1 MPYLPAYIAPSRFTD
16 PVAALAK
23 AREIYAASLA
33 HLRDA
38 MQRFVAGETLPSH
51 VRAFYPFVR
60 VQTDTVSRQS
70 SADSARLSFGFV
82 AGPGRFETTLT
93 RPDLY
98 AEYYLE
104 QFKLLLENH
113 QVALEVGTSAQPIP
127 VHFSFAEHDHIEG
140 NLSPERRQLMRDV
153 FDLPDL
159 AAMDDGIAN
168 GTYQPRPGEAQPL
181 SLFTAPRVDY
191 SLQRL
196 RHYTGTAPEH
206 FQNFVLFTNYQ
217 FYIDEFVRL
226 GHEAMSDPK
235 GEYASFIEPGNV
247 LTRRKDLQAHPGGEL
262 GNVPPPDRSK
272 AECGPLGGQGAHAVD
287 DHGGNVPPPDRSKAE
302 CGPLGGQGAHAV
314 DDRGGKAPPRLP
326 QMPAYH
332 LVRAD
337 RSGITMVNIGVGPA
351 NAKTITDHIAVL
363 RPHAW
368 IMLGHCAGLRNT
380 QQLGDYVLAHGYVRE
395 DHVLDE
401 ELPLWVPIPALA
413 EIQVALEAAVSDV
426 TQMSGPELK
435 RIMRTGT
442 VASTDNRNW
451 ELLPDNGP
459 QRRFSQSR
467 AVALDMESAT
477 IAANGFR
484 FRVPYG
490 TLLCVSDKPL
500 HGEIKLPG
508 MANHFYRER
517 VDQHLRIGIR
527 AIELLRA
534 QGIDQL
540 HSRKLRSF
548 AEVAFQ

>member
-1 MPYLPAYIAPSRFTD
+1 MRFTD
-16 PVAALAK
+16 PAAALAQ
-23 AREIYAASLA
+23 ARLIYDNSLT
-33 HLRDA
+33 HLRQA
-38 MQRFVAGETLPSH
+38 MQRYVAGEDLPGH
-51 VRAFYPFVR
+51 VRACYPFVR
-60 VQTDTVSRQS
+60 VQTDTVTRQS
-70 SADSARLSFGFV
+70 SSESSRLSYGFV

-98 AEYYLE
+98 AKYYLE
-104 QFKLLLENH
+104 QFTLLLDNH
-113 QVALEVGTSAQPIP
+113 GIELEVGTSNQPIP
-127 VHFSFAEHDHIEG
+127 VHFSFAEDSHVEG
-140 NLSPERRQLMRDV
+140 SLSTQRRQLMRDV

-168 GTYQPRPGEAQPL
+168 GTHEPRAGEAQPL
-181 SLFTAPRVDY
+181 ALFTAPRVDY

-196 RHYTGTAPEH
+196 RHYTGTGPEH

-217 FYIDEFVRL
+217 FYIDEFIAL
-226 GHEAMSDPK
+226 GYAAMQDAASD
-235 GEYASFIEPGNV
+235 YVAFVEPGNV
-247 LTRRKDLQAHPGGEL
+247 VTHKLRSDP
-262 GNVPPPDRSK
+262 VSPP
-272 AECGPLGGQGAHAVD
+272 
-287 DHGGNVPPPDRSKAE
+287 
-302 CGPLGGQGAHAV
+302 
-314 DDRGGKAPPRLP
+314 PPRLP

-332 LVRAD
+332 LVRPD
-337 RSGITMVNIGVGPA
+337 GSGISMVNIGVGPA

-368 IMLGHCAGLRNT
+368 IMLGHCAGLRSS

-413 EIQVALEAAVSDV
+413 EIQVALASAVSQV
-426 TQMSGPELK
+426 TQLKGLELK

-527 AIELLRA
+527 ALELLRE

>member
-1 MPYLPAYIAPSRFTD
+1 MPPFIAPTRHTD
-16 PVAALAK
+16 PASALEQVRA
-23 AREIYAASLA
+23 IYSQAID

-38 MQRFVAGETLPSH
+38 MQRFVAGEALPGH
-51 VRAFYPFVR
+51 VRACYPFVR
-60 VQTDTVSRQS
+60 IHTDTVLHQ
-70 SADSARLSFGFV
+70 AALENAGLSYGFV
-82 AGPGRFETTLT
+82 AGAGRFETTLT

-98 AEYYLE
+98 SNYYLE
-104 QFKLLLENH
+104 QFRLLRQNH
-113 QVALEVGTSAQPIP
+113 GVELEVGTSTQPIP
-127 VHFSFAEHDHIEG
+127 IHFSFAENDHIEG
-140 NLSPERRQLMRDV
+140 SLSPERRVLIRDV

-159 AAMDDGIAN
+159 GAMDDGIAN
-168 GTYQPRPGEAQPL
+168 GTWEARPGEAQPL
-181 SLFTAPRVDY
+181 SLFPAARVDY

-196 RHYTGTAPEH
+196 RHYTGTAPDF

-226 GHEAMSDPK
+226 GRAEMADAK
-235 GEYASFIEPGNV
+235 GDYTSFIEPGNV
-247 LTRRKDLQAHPGGEL
+247 VTRRAGLAAEPSDGL
-262 GNVPPPDRSK
+262 GV
-272 AECGPLGGQGAHAVD
+272 
-287 DHGGNVPPPDRSKAE
+287 
-302 CGPLGGQGAHAV
+302 
-314 DDRGGKAPPRLP
+314 APPRLP

-332 LVRAD
+332 LTRPNHG
-337 RSGITMVNIGVGPA
+337 GITMINIGVGPA
-351 NAKTITDHIAVL
+351 NAKTITDHVAVL

-368 IMLGHCAGLRNT
+368 MMLGHCAGLRNS
-380 QQLGDYVLAHGYVRE
+380 QQLGDYVLAHAYVRE

-401 ELPLWVPIPALA
+401 DLPGWVPIPALA
-413 EIQVALEAAVSDV
+413 EIQLALEKAVADV
-426 TQMSGPELK
+426 TGFKGADLK

-451 ELLPDNGP
+451 ELLPGNVP

-517 VDQHLRIGIR
+517 VDQHLRIGMR
-527 AIELLRA
+527 AIEILRA
-534 QGIDQL
+534 EGSQRL

-548 AEVAFQ
+548 DEVAFQ

>member
-1 MPYLPAYIAPSRFTD
+1 MPYLPPFIAPARFTD
-16 PVAALAK
+16 ADAALAR
-23 AREIYAASLA
+23 AREIYDNSIA
-33 HLRDA
+33 HLRSA
-38 MQRFVAGETLPSH
+38 MQRFVAGESLPGH
-51 VRAFYPFVR
+51 ARACYPFVR
-60 VQTDTVSRQS
+60 VQTDTV
-70 SADSARLSFGFV
+70 ARLSTQDSSHLSYGFV

-98 AEYYLE
+98 AGYYLE
-104 QFKLLLENH
+104 QFTLLLQNH
-113 QVALEVGTSAQPIP
+113 GAELEVGTSSQPIP
-127 VHFSFAEHDHIEG
+127 VHFSFAENDHIEG
-140 NLSPERRQLMRDV
+140 SLSAQRRQLMRDV

-168 GTYQPRPGEAQPL
+168 GTYAPRPGEAQPL

-191 SLQRL
+191 SLHRL

-206 FQNFVLFTNYQ
+206 FQNFLLFTNYQ

-226 GHEAMSDPK
+226 GHETMADPRS
-235 GEYASFIEPGNV
+235 EYIAFVEPGNV
-247 LTRRKDLQAHPGGEL
+247 VTRRVGSPAVEGDEL
-262 GNVPPPDRSK
+262 GK
-272 AECGPLGGQGAHAVD
+272 M
-287 DHGGNVPPPDRSKAE
+287 
-302 CGPLGGQGAHAV
+302 
-314 DDRGGKAPPRLP
+314 PPRLP

-332 LVRAD
+332 LMRAD
-337 RSGITMVNIGVGPA
+337 RSGISMVNIGVGPA

-368 IMLGHCAGLRNT
+368 IMLGHCAGLRNS

-401 ELPLWVPIPALA
+401 ELPLWVPVPALA
-413 EIQVALEAAVSDV
+413 EIQVALEAAVSEV
-426 TQMSGPELK
+426 TQLKGPELK

-451 ELLPDNGP
+451 ELLPGNGP

-508 MANHFYRER
+508 MANQFYRER
-517 VDQHLRIGIR
+517 VDQHLRIGMR
-527 AIELLRA
+527 AIELLRK
-534 QGIDQL
+534 QGVDQL

>member
-1 MPYLPAYIAPSRFTD
+1 MPYLPPFIAPTRFTD
-16 PVAALAK
+16 PDAALAQVQ
-23 AREIYAASLA
+23 RIYDQQIE
-33 HLRDA
+33 HLRQA
-38 MQRFVAGETLPSH
+38 MQRFVAGETLPGH
-51 VRAFYPFVR
+51 VRACYPFVR
-60 VQTDTVSRQS
+60 LHTETVARADVLE
-70 SADSARLSFGFV
+70 SAHLSYGFV

-98 AEYYLE
+98 RSYYLE
-104 QFKLLLENH
+104 QFRLLLQNH
-113 QVALEVGTSAQPIP
+113 RVELEIGTSALPIP
-127 VHFSFAEHDHIEG
+127 VHFSFAEHDHVEG
-140 NLSPERRQLMRDV
+140 HMDAARRMLMRDV

-168 GTYQPRPGEAQPL
+168 GTYEPKAGDPLPL

-191 SLQRL
+191 SLHRL
-196 RHYTGTAPEH
+196 RHYTGTGPEH

-217 FYIDEFVRL
+217 FYIDEFVRM
-226 GHEAMSDPK
+226 GHAAMADPNS
-235 GEYASFIEPGNV
+235 EYCAFVEPGNV
-247 LTRRKDLQAHPGGEL
+247 ITRRVGLP
-262 GNVPPPDRSK
+262 
-272 AECGPLGGQGAHAVD
+272 AEAVD
-287 DHGGNVPPPDRSKAE
+287 A
-302 CGPLGGQGAHAV
+302 LGA
-314 DDRGGKAPPRLP
+314 APPRLP

-332 LVRAD
+332 LVRSDSA
-337 RSGITMVNIGVGPA
+337 GITMVNIGVGPA
-351 NAKTITDHIAVL
+351 NAKNITDHIAVL

-368 IMLGHCAGLRNT
+368 IMVGHCAGLRNS

-413 EIQVALEAAVSDV
+413 EIQLALERAVADV
-426 TQMSGPELK
+426 TQVSGVALK
-435 RIMRTGT
+435 NIMRTGT

-451 ELLPDNGP
+451 ELLPNNQP

-534 QGIDQL
+534 QGLEQL

>member
-1 MPYLPAYIAPSRFTD
+1 MSSVPPFIAPDRFDD
-16 PVAALAK
+16 PHAALARVK
-23 AREIYAASLA
+23 AIYDASVG
-33 HLRDA
+33 HLREA
-38 MQRFVAGETLPSH
+38 LQRFVAGESMAQH
-51 VRAFYPFVR
+51 VRACYPFVR
-60 VQTDTVSRQS
+60 VHTDTVAR
-70 SADSARLSFGFV
+70 ADSRLSYGFV
-82 AGPGRFETTLT
+82 SGPGTYETTLT
-93 RPDLY
+93 RPDLFGDYY
-98 AEYYLE
+98 AE
-104 QFKLLLENH
+104 QFRLLIDNH
-113 QVALEVGTSAQPIP
+113 HVAIEVGTSTQPIP
-127 VHFSFAEHDHIEG
+127 VHFSLAEHDHLEG
-140 NLSPERRQLMRDV
+140 SLDAGRRLLMRDM

-168 GTYQPRPGEAQPL
+168 GTHVPRSGEALPL
-181 SLFTAPRVDY
+181 GLFTAPRVDY
-191 SLQRL
+191 SLHRL

-226 GHEAMSDPK
+226 GHEAMATPDADYS
-235 GEYASFIEPGNV
+235 AFVEPGNV
-247 LTRRKDLQAHPGGEL
+247 ITRRTGLPMQPGDEL
-262 GNVPPPDRSK
+262 G
-272 AECGPLGGQGAHAVD
+272 AV
-287 DHGGNVPPPDRSKAE
+287 
-302 CGPLGGQGAHAV
+302 
-314 DDRGGKAPPRLP
+314 PPRLP

-332 LVRAD
+332 LQRTD
-337 RSGITMVNIGVGPA
+337 NSGITMVNIGVGPA

-368 IMLGHCAGLRNT
+368 IMLGHCAGLHTT

-401 ELPLWVPIPALA
+401 DLPLWVPVPPLA
-413 EIQVALEAAVSDV
+413 EIQVAIEAAVADI
-426 TQMSGPELK
+426 TQFKGYELK

-451 ELLPDNGP
+451 ELLPQRTP
-459 QRRFSQSR
+459 ERRFSQSR
-467 AVALDMESAT
+467 AIALDMESAT

-527 AIELLRA
+527 AIELLRQA
-534 QGIDQL
+534 GVGQL

>member
-1 MPYLPAYIAPSRFTD
+1 MHQLPAFIAPAQFTD
-16 PVAALAK
+16 AALALAQVQK
-23 AREIYAASLA
+23 IYNAQID
-33 HLRDA
+33 HLRSS
-38 MQRFVAGETLPSH
+38 MQHFVQDDGGLTKSAPQK
-51 VRAFYPFVR
+51 VRACYPFVR
-60 VQTDTVSRQS
+60 IHTDRVSRS
-70 SADSARLSFGFV
+70 ELPDLARLSFGFV

-98 AEYYLE
+98 ASYYLE
-104 QFKLLLENH
+104 QFRLLLQNH
-113 QVALEVGTSAQPIP
+113 KVVLEVGTSTQPIP
-127 VHFSFAEHDHIEG
+127 IHFSFAEHDHVEG
-140 NLSPERRQLMRDV
+140 SMSAERRALMRDV

-159 AAMDDGIAN
+159 ASMDDGIAN
-168 GTYQPRPGEAQPL
+168 GTFEPKAGEAMPL

-191 SLQRL
+191 SLHRL
-196 RHYTGTAPEH
+196 RHYTGTAPEW

-217 FYIDEFVRL
+217 FYIDEFVKL
-226 GHEAMSDPK
+226 GHEAMANPNSD
-235 GEYASFIEPGNV
+235 YIAFIEPGNIV
-247 LTRRKDLQAHPGGEL
+247 TRRVGLPTEAMDTL
-262 GNVPPPDRSK
+262 GV
-272 AECGPLGGQGAHAVD
+272 Q
-287 DHGGNVPPPDRSKAE
+287 
-302 CGPLGGQGAHAV
+302 
-314 DDRGGKAPPRLP
+314 PPRLP
-326 QMPAYH
+326 QMPGYH

-337 RSGITMVNIGVGPA
+337 RTGISMVNIGVGPA
-351 NAKTITDHIAVL
+351 NAKNITDHIAVL

-413 EIQVALEAAVSDV
+413 EIQVALEQAVADV
-426 TQMSGPELK
+426 THLKGSELK
-435 RIMRTGT
+435 HIMRTGT

-451 ELLPDNGP
+451 ELLPSNQP

-527 AIELLRA
+527 AIELLRE
-534 QGIDQL
+534 QDVDQL

>member
-1 MPYLPAYIAPSRFTD
+1 MLHTPDFTAPVRFRD
-16 PVAALAK
+16 PDAALAQVQ
-23 AREIYAASLA
+23 AIYEHSIGFLRQS
-33 HLRDA
+33 LRD
-38 MQRFVAGETLPSH
+38 FVGGRDMGGAR
-51 VRAFYPFVR
+51 VRACYPFVR
-60 VQTDTVSRQS
+60 LHTHSVQQQGGHHR
-70 SADSARLSFGFV
+70 RLSYGFV
-82 AGPGRFETTLT
+82 AGPGRYETTLT

-98 AEYYLE
+98 ADYYRE
-104 QFKLLLENH
+104 QFRLLLANH
-113 QVALEVGTSAQPIP
+113 GGELEVGTSTQPIP
-127 VHFSFAEHDHIEG
+127 IHFSFAEHDHVEG
-140 NLSPERRQLMRDV
+140 DMDAARRALMRDV

-159 AAMDDGIAN
+159 AVMDDGIAN
-168 GTYQPRPGEAQPL
+168 GTHEPAPGEAQPL

-196 RHYTGTAPEH
+196 RHYTGTAPEW

-217 FYIDEFVRL
+217 FYIDEFIKL
-226 GHEAMSDPK
+226 GHAEMADAHSD
-235 GEYASFIEPGNV
+235 YVAFVEPGNIV
-247 LTRRKDLQAHPGGEL
+247 TRRAGLSAQAADAL
-262 GNVPPPDRSK
+262 
-272 AECGPLGGQGAHAVD
+272 
-287 DHGGNVPPPDRSKAE
+287 
-302 CGPLGGQGAHAV
+302 
-314 DDRGGKAPPRLP
+314 GKALPRLP

-332 LVRAD
+332 LLRED

-368 IMLGHCAGLRNT
+368 LMLGHCAGLRT
-380 QQLGDYVLAHGYVRE
+380 SQQLGDYVLAHAYVRE

-413 EIQVALEAAVSDV
+413 EIQLALESAVADV
-426 TQMSGPELK
+426 TGVPPHELK

-451 ELLPDNGP
+451 ELLPTRNVPSTP

-517 VDQHLRIGIR
+517 VDQHLRIGIC
-527 AIELLRA
+527 AIDRLRE
-534 QGIDQL
+534 GGVDQL

>member
-1 MPYLPAYIAPSRFTD
+1 MPYLPPFIAPTRYSD
-16 PVAALAK
+16 PAAALAQVK
-23 AREIYAASLA
+23 AIYDQQIA
-33 HLRDA
+33 HLRSA
-38 MQRFVAGETLPSH
+38 MQRYVAGDTLPGH
-51 VRAFYPFVR
+51 VRACYPFVR
-60 VQTDTVSRQS
+60 IHTDTV
-70 SADSARLSFGFV
+70 ARATLETPDIEQLSYGFV

-98 AEYYLE
+98 GAYYLK
-104 QFKLLLENH
+104 QFQLLMQNH
-113 QVALEVGTSAQPIP
+113 DVALEVGTSVQPIP
-127 VHFSFAEHDHIEG
+127 VHFSFAENDHIEG
-140 NLSPERRQLMRDV
+140 TMSAERRMLMRDV

-159 AAMDDGIAN
+159 ASMDDGIAN
-168 GTYQPRPGEAQPL
+168 GTHETRSGEPKPL
-181 SLFTAPRVDY
+181 SLFTAARVDY

-196 RHYTGTAPEH
+196 RHYTGTSPH
-206 FQNFVLFTNYQ
+206 WFQNFVLFTNYQ

-226 GHEAMSDPK
+226 GLAEMANPHS
-235 GEYASFIEPGNV
+235 EYIAFVEPGNV
-247 LTRRKDLQAHPGGEL
+247 VTRRAGLPAQDGDRL
-262 GNVPPPDRSK
+262 GTP
-272 AECGPLGGQGAHAVD
+272 
-287 DHGGNVPPPDRSKAE
+287 
-302 CGPLGGQGAHAV
+302 
-314 DDRGGKAPPRLP
+314 PPRLP

-332 LVRAD
+332 LLRAD
-337 RSGITMVNIGVGPA
+337 QSGTTMVNIGVGPA
-351 NAKTITDHIAVL
+351 NAKNITDHVAVL

-368 IMLGHCAGLRNT
+368 IMLGHCAGLRNS

-413 EIQVALEAAVSDV
+413 EIQKALEKAVEDV
-426 TQMSGPELK
+426 TQAVGPDLK

-451 ELLPDNGP
+451 ELLPANQP

-508 MANHFYRER
+508 MANQFYRDR
-517 VDQHLRIGIR
+517 VDQHLRIGMR

-534 QGIDQL
+534 EGMSQL

-548 AEVAFQ
+548 SEVAFQ

>member
-1 MPYLPAYIAPSRFTD
+1 MTSLPLFMAPANFD
-16 PVAALAK
+16 NAEAALNQVRA
-23 AREIYAASLA
+23 IYQNSVD
-33 HLRDA
+33 HLRHALRDYVSGVEPA
-38 MQRFVAGETLPSH
+38 QR

-60 VQTDTVSRQS
+60 IHTDTVAR
-70 SADSARLSFGFV
+70 ADSRLAYGFV
-82 AGPGRFETTLT
+82 AGPGTYETTLT
-93 RPDLY
+93 RPDLF
-98 AEYYLE
+98 ARYYQE
-104 QFKLLLENH
+104 QFELLLRNH
-113 QVALEVGTSAQPIP
+113 HVTLEVGTSNQPIP
-127 VHFSFAEHDHIEG
+127 VHFSWAENDHLEG
-140 NLSPERRQLMRDV
+140 SLSAERRLRMRDL

-168 GTYQPRPGEAQPL
+168 GTFEAPAGVAQPL
-181 SLFTAPRVDY
+181 ALFTAPRVDY
-191 SLQRL
+191 SLHRL
-196 RHYTGTAPEH
+196 RHYTGTAPDH

-217 FYIDEFVRL
+217 FYIDEFVKL
-226 GHEAMSDPK
+226 GRSLMNDPSGDYEA
-235 GEYASFIEPGNV
+235 FVEPGNV
-247 LTRRKDLQAHPGGEL
+247 MTRRRTVGE
-262 GNVPPPDRSK
+262 
-272 AECGPLGGQGAHAVD
+272 AETVTEGT
-287 DHGGNVPPPDRSKAE
+287 
-302 CGPLGGQGAHAV
+302 
-314 DDRGGKAPPRLP
+314 APPRLP

-332 LVRAD
+332 LVRENNT
-337 RSGITMVNIGVGPA
+337 GVTMVNIGVGPA

-413 EIQVALEAAVSDV
+413 EIQVALEQAVADV
-426 TQMSGPELK
+426 TQLSGWDLK
-435 RIMRTGT
+435 HILRTGT

-451 ELLPDNGP
+451 ELLPHPGP
-459 QRRFSQSR
+459 ERRFSQSR

-508 MANHFYRER
+508 MANTFYRER
-517 VDQHLRIGIR
+517 VDQHLRIGLR
-527 AIELLRA
+527 ALELLRS
-534 QGIDQL
+534 QRQDQL

>member
-1 MPYLPAYIAPSRFTD
+1 MHTD
-16 PVAALAK
+16 PQRALEHVQQIY
-23 AREIYAASLA
+23 REQIE
-33 HLRDA
+33 HLRSN
-38 MQRFVAGETLPSH
+38 MQRFVSGETPAAPVH
-51 VRAFYPFVR
+51 AYYPFVR
-60 VQTDTVSRQS
+60 MHTSTVARADTQL
-70 SADSARLSFGFV
+70 AYGFV
-82 AGPGRFETTLT
+82 EGPGTHEATLT
-93 RPDLY
+93 RPDLFSRYY
-98 AEYYLE
+98 AE
-104 QFKLLLENH
+104 QFRLLIKSH
-113 QVALEVGTSAQPIP
+113 GVPLEVGLSDKPIP
-127 VHFSFAEHDHIEG
+127 IHFSFAENDHIEG
-140 NLSPERRQLMRDV
+140 TLTRERRQLMRDV

-159 AAMDDGIAN
+159 EAMDDGIAN
-168 GTYQPRPGEAQPL
+168 GTWRPHPGEALPL

-191 SLQRL
+191 SLHRL
-196 RHYTGTAPEH
+196 RHYTGTQPEW

-217 FYIDEFVRL
+217 FYIDEFIRL
-226 GHEAMSDPK
+226 GHAEMAREDS
-235 GEYASFIEPGNV
+235 EYVAFIEPGNV
-247 LTRRKDLQAHPGGEL
+247 VTRRTGLPAQPNDEL
-262 GNVPPPDRSK
+262 GTP
-272 AECGPLGGQGAHAVD
+272 
-287 DHGGNVPPPDRSKAE
+287 
-302 CGPLGGQGAHAV
+302 
-314 DDRGGKAPPRLP
+314 PPRLP

-337 RSGITMVNIGVGPA
+337 HSGITMVNIGVGPA

-368 IMLGHCAGLRNT
+368 MMLGHCAGLRNS
-380 QQLGDYVLAHGYVRE
+380 QQLGDYVLAHAYVRE

-413 EIQVALEAAVSDV
+413 EIQLALQQAVADV
-426 TQMSGPELK
+426 TQMDGPDLK

-451 ELLPDNGP
+451 ELLPNNLP
-459 QRRFSQSR
+459 QLRFSQSR

-517 VDQHLRIGIR
+517 VDQHLRIGMR
-527 AIELLRA
+527 AIDILREGGT
-534 QGIDQL
+534 QRL

>member
-1 MPYLPAYIAPSRFTD
+1 MAYLPSFIAPSQFTD

-23 AREIYAASLA
+23 AREIYDSSLA
-33 HLRDA
+33 HLREA
-38 MQRFVAGETLPSH
+38 MQRFVAGETLPGH
-51 VRAFYPFVR
+51 VRACYPFVR
-60 VQTDTVSRQS
+60 VQTDTVSRLNS
-70 SADSARLSFGFV
+70 TESAHLSYGFV
-82 AGPGRFETTLT
+82 AGPGRFETTLS

-98 AEYYLE
+98 GDYYLE
-104 QFKLLLENH
+104 QFTLLLQNH
-113 QVALEVGTSAQPIP
+113 GVELEIGTSAQPIP
-127 VHFSFAEHDHIEG
+127 VHFSFAENDHIEG
-140 NLSPERRQLMRDV
+140 TLSAERRQLMRDV

-168 GTYQPRPGEAQPL
+168 GTYVPRPGDALPL

-191 SLQRL
+191 SLHRL

-217 FYIDEFVRL
+217 FYIDEFVRM
-226 GHEAMSDPK
+226 GHEAMNDPK
-235 GEYASFIEPGNV
+235 SAYVVFIEPGNV
-247 LTRRKDLQAHPGGEL
+247 VTRRVGLGAEAGDEL
-262 GNVPPPDRSK
+262 
-272 AECGPLGGQGAHAVD
+272 
-287 DHGGNVPPPDRSKAE
+287 
-302 CGPLGGQGAHAV
+302 
-314 DDRGGKAPPRLP
+314 GKAPPRLP

-413 EIQVALEAAVSDV
+413 EIQVALEAAVSQV
-426 TQMSGPELK
+426 TQLSGPELK
-435 RIMRTGT
+435 RVMRTGT

-527 AIELLRA
+527 AIELLRE
-534 QGIDQL
+534 QGINQL